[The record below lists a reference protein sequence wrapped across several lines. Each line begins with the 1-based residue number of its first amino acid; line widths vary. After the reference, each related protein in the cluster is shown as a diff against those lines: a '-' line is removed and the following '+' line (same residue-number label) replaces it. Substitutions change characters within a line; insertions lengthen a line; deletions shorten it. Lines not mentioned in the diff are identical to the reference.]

1 MRPVIPAILCLG
13 ALVACAAPDPVPE
26 PIVVAPSPPMMQL
39 PLVGSSSCSQEVFG
53 PMLGRPVSVLD
64 TIETPEKVR
73 VIAPGQIITMEYL
86 PQRLNVEHD
95 DREIVTKVWCG

>member
-26 PIVVAPSPPMMQL
+26 PEINASAQMSQL
-39 PLVGSSSCSQEVFG
+39 PLVGSSSCSEEAFG
-53 PMLGRPVSVLD
+53 PMLGRPVSVLE

-95 DREIVTKVWCG
+95 DRKIVTKVWCG